1 MSQNQSPM
9 WVAPLLT
16 GGLGNRLFQF
26 AAAAGAAETW
36 GRPLVFHMEA
46 CGECPHGPIAS
57 IFRMYPGIPVLTDG
71 SATGAVRLPEPPRA
85 FYDHIPIEP
94 TDEPPADVPSFI
106 HGFRQSPLYF
116 PKNLAQ
122 LDADWSSALGGQHI
136 RAHLERIARLDTV
149 AERGRTVAIHVR
161 LGDYKYL
168 PHHQTDL
175 GPYYARA
182 LKDVVAGQRLH
193 LFSDEPTV
201 CCRLFDSFAKGRG
214 VEVTVAKGASDVEAL
229 YEMSLCGAGTI
240 TANSTFSWW
249 GAWFAHRGGAPWAT
263 YPDTMGSG
271 MPTPSDLMP
280 VWGTR
285 VSTR

>member
-1 MSQNQSPM
+1 M

-36 GRPLVFHMEA
+36 NRPLVFHMEA

-57 IFRMYPGIPVLTDG
+57 IFRMYPGVPVLTDG
-71 SATGAVRLPEPPRA
+71 SATSAARIEEPPRA
-85 FYDHIPIEP
+85 FYQHIPIE
-94 TDEPPADVPSFI
+94 TADEPPNPCLI
-106 HGFRQSPLYF
+106 HGFRQSPLYS
-116 PKNLAQ
+116 PKGLNH
-122 LDADWSSALGGQHI
+122 LDPDWSAALGGQHI
-136 RAHLERIARLDTV
+136 CEHLQRIARLDTS
-149 AERGRTVAIHVR
+149 AERGRTVAIHIR

-182 LKDVVAGQRLH
+182 LQGITAGQRLH
-193 LFSDEPTV
+193 IFSDEPTV
-201 CCRLFDSFAKGRG
+201 CCRLFDSFAKERG

-229 YEMSLCGAGTI
+229 YEMSLCRGGTI

-249 GAWFAHRGGAPWAT
+249 GAWFAHRAGAAWAT
-263 YPDTMGSG
+263 FPETMGSG
-271 MPTPSDLMP
+271 MPPPSDLMP
-280 VWGTR
+280 AWGVR
-285 VSTR
+285 VSTS